1 MNIIIGLLITV
12 MILLLIVII
21 EYFPVLQYV
30 YTEKN
35 LKTYFSNG
43 RSTNNILMTIDNKNT
58 PELLAPP
65 VERQYIAELDEM
77 FECFKKRHMSWLLDT
92 QLIGVY
98 YHDYSCEI
106 HHAFSRKLKSL
117 A

>member
-1 MNIIIGLLITV
+1 MSIIIGLLITV

-43 RSTNNILMTIDNKNT
+43 RSINNILMAIDNKNA
-58 PELLAPP
+58 PELLTPP
-65 VERQYIAELDEM
+65 VENQYIAELDEM
-77 FECFKKRHMSWLLDT
+77 FECFKKHHMSWLLDT
-92 QLIGVY
+92 KLFSVY
-98 YHDYSCEI
+98 YHNYSSEI
-106 HHAFSRKLKSL
+106 HNTFSRKLKSF

>member
-43 RSTNNILMTIDNKNT
+43 RSINNILMTIDNKTT

-77 FECFKKRHMSWLLDT
+77 FNNFKKQHTSWLLDEK
-92 QLIGVY
+92 LIGIH
-98 YHDYSCEI
+98 YHEYSCEI
-106 HHAFSRKLKSL
+106 HNAFSRKLKNL

>member
-21 EYFPVLQYV
+21 EYFPALQYV

-35 LKTYFSNG
+35 LKIYFSDG
-43 RSTNNILMTIDNKNT
+43 RSVNNILMTIDNKNT
-58 PELLAPP
+58 HELLAPP

-77 FECFKKRHMSWLLDT
+77 FECFKKQHVSWMLDT
-92 QLIGVY
+92 KLISAY
-98 YHDYSCEI
+98 YHDYSTEI
-106 HHAFSRKLKSL
+106 HNAFSRKLKSL

>member
-1 MNIIIGLLITV
+1 MSIIIGLLITV

-43 RSTNNILMTIDNKNT
+43 RSINNILMTIDNKTT

-77 FECFKKRHMSWLLDT
+77 FDCFKKQHTSWLLDEK
-92 QLIGVY
+92 LIGIH
-98 YHDYSCEI
+98 YHEYSCEI
-106 HHAFSRKLKSL
+106 HNAFSRKLKNL

>member
-21 EYFPVLQYV
+21 EHFPVLQYV

-43 RSTNNILMTIDNKNT
+43 RSINNILMTIDNKNK
-58 PELLAPP
+58 PELLAPS

-77 FECFKKRHMSWLLDT
+77 FDNFKKQHSSWLLDEK
-92 QLIGVY
+92 LIGVY
-98 YHDYSCEI
+98 YHNYSSEI
-106 HHAFSRKLKSL
+106 HNAFSRKLKSL